1 MGGADELPAAVTA
14 FLDAYIDS
22 LEHLELL
29 LLVMQTPQRWWDAPA
44 VGAQLGT
51 HPDQARRA
59 LEHLAARNL
68 LAIRVT
74 GDVRYQYQPGR
85 PDLAE
90 AARLV
95 AATYRERRVAVLQAV
110 TQPERRSLRDFA
122 DAFRIRRD
130 DDR

>member
-14 FLDAYIDS
+14 FLDAHIDS
-22 LEHLELL
+22 LEQLELL
-29 LLVMQTPQRWWDAPA
+29 LAVMQAPQRWWDAAA
-44 VGAQLGT
+44 VSAQLGV
-51 HPDQARRA
+51 HPDAARRA
-59 LEHLAARNL
+59 LEHLAAHNL

-85 PDLAE
+85 PELAE

-95 AATYRERRVAVLQAV
+95 ADVYRLRRVAVLQAV

>member
-1 MGGADELPAAVTA
+1 MGGAAELPAAVTT
-14 FLDAYIDS
+14 FLDAHVGS

-29 LLVMQTPQRWWDAPA
+29 LLVMQTPHRWWDASA
-44 VGAQLGT
+44 ASDELGM
-51 HPDQARRA
+51 HPDAARRG
-59 LEHLAARNL
+59 LDHLAARNL
-68 LAIRVT
+68 LAISVT

-85 PDLAE
+85 AELDE

-95 AATYRERRVAVLQAV
+95 ADAYRHRRLAVLQLV
-110 TQPERRSLRDFA
+110 TQPERRGLRDFA

>member
-14 FLDAYIDS
+14 FLDAHIDS
-22 LEHLELL
+22 LEQLELL
-29 LLVMQTPQRWWDAPA
+29 LVVMQTPQRWWDASA
-44 VGAQLGT
+44 VSAQLGV
-51 HPDQARRA
+51 HPDAARSA
-59 LEHLAARNL
+59 LEHLAAHNL

-85 PDLAE
+85 PELAD

-95 AATYRERRVAVLQAV
+95 GDVYRQRRVAVLQAV